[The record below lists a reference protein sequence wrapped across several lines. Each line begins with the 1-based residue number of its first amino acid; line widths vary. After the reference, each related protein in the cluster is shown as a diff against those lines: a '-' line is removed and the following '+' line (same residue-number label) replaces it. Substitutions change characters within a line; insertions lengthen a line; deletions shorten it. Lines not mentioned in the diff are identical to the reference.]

1 MTTAIIKLIGTT
13 NKAIDEIAKQIKSIA
28 GTAEIKMHGPIPLP
42 TRRIAHCTRKTP
54 CGDGSHTYEKW
65 ELRIHKRLLV
75 IDGSEQALR
84 QIMRIHVPD
93 TVKIEISLA
102 G

>member
-1 MTTAIIKLIGTT
+1 MTTAIIKLVGTT
-13 NKAIDEIAKQIKSIA
+13 ASAIDEIAKQIKSIA
-28 GTAEIKMHGPIPLP
+28 GTANIKMSGPVPLP
-42 TRRIAHCTRKTP
+42 TTRIARTTRKTP

-65 ELRIHKRLLV
+65 ELRIHKRLL
-75 IDGSEQALR
+75 IIAGDEQALR

>member
-1 MTTAIIKLIGTT
+1 MTTAIIKLVGTAY
-13 NKAIDEIAKQIKSIA
+13 KDIDSIASQIKSIA
-28 GTAEIKMHGPIPLP
+28 GTTGIKMRGPVPLP
-42 TRRIAHCTRKTP
+42 TRHIAHTTRKTP

-65 ELRIHKRLLV
+65 ELRIHKRLLI